1 MSHVPHELAEEFPN
15 QAGRIH
21 ALKLADGRFA
31 DLVERY
37 HAVNRALHRMEER
50 IEPVSE
56 ETEQASRRERLR
68 LKDEIARA
76 LACAT
81 AAA

>member
-1 MSHVPHELAEEFPN
+1 MSHAPHELPEEFPG
-15 QAGRIH
+15 QTGRIH

-31 DLVERY
+31 SLVERY
-37 HAVNRALHRMEER
+37 HRVNRALHRMEER

-56 ETEQASRRERLR
+56 ETEREFRRERLR

-76 LACAT
+76 LEI
-81 AAA
+81 AAVAA